1 MQHLT
6 NFYRN
11 RSELLEKHYQQLLH
25 KYRLLQEDVRTT
37 PPDLGIGSDSPWG
50 TDTGG
55 GFWWDN
61 PLGTGEPPPF
71 PYQPGSLS
79 GERYMNPWWN
89 QGYQTTQTPGG
100 GPVLDVVYDD
110 EDAEDNFAGFTDEQ
124 LMAMFGGVV
133 NIEKLRKLF
142 SDWLK
147 RSGGINTPQFRMKFL
162 EEFYEKQ
169 QLLFKNF
176 ITRMRNGERLSRSEF
191 GQLKGRAFK
200 HEPGAIWPNLP
211 GAKDWPKLI
220 KDGDN
225 YVMDPATGR
234 VYMKVG
240 GIWIDV
246 TGSISPNDLF
256 NMVYNETG
264 GFRLYPGQQGHGG
277 GSSPTWWLQN
287 GNDPLPPNFP
297 YNLPEYEN
305 WPSFINPQ

>member
-1 MQHLT
+1 M
-6 NFYRN
+6 
-11 RSELLEKHYQQLLH
+11 K
-25 KYRLLQEDVRTT
+25 
-37 PPDLGIGSDSPWG
+37 
-50 TDTGG
+50 
-55 GFWWDN
+55 
-61 PLGTGEPPPF
+61 
-71 PYQPGSLS
+71 
-79 GERYMNPWWN
+79 
-89 QGYQTTQTPGG
+89 
-100 GPVLDVVYDD
+100 
-110 EDAEDNFAGFTDEQ
+110 
-124 LMAMFGGVV
+124 
-133 NIEKLRKLF
+133 KLR
-142 SDWLK
+142 S
-147 RSGGINTPQFRMKFL
+147 
-162 EEFYEKQ
+162 
-169 QLLFKNF
+169 
-176 ITRMRNGERLSRSEF
+176 GERLSKSEF
-191 GQLKGRAFK
+191 KQLGGRVK
-200 HEPGAIWPNLP
+200 KNKYTGYWPDLP